1 MRFGVRRMSMMGLTA
16 AAITVGVGSAPP
28 ATAEIIPMAPH
39 ERSFASPFGGFTV
52 GTRDETVNRL
62 PPMNMVGT
70 TREALVSLVSY
81 ASIEGPAGGVLRTGY
96 HVGCAVAVTLATLGS
111 QSEELQGYSYTPG
124 ATNPFNL
131 NGYVAPEPLATV
143 NIAPGE
149 VKEVQLAEKELI
161 PGKTVSTIIRDFH
174 LIVNSCEGPVTIRE
188 YAYVYAKSAEVDD
201 SGAIFGD
208 PTWL

>member
-1 MRFGVRRMSMMGLTA
+1 MMGLVA
-16 AAITVGVGSAPP
+16 ATVAVGAGSAPP
-28 ATAEIIPMAPH
+28 AVADIMPMAPH
-39 ERSFASPFGGFTV
+39 ERSFESPFGSFTV

-62 PPMNMVGT
+62 PPINMVGT
-70 TREALVSLVSY
+70 TREAFVSLVSY

-111 QSEELQGYSYTPG
+111 QSEELGGFVYTPG
-124 ATNPFNL
+124 ATNPWTF
-131 NGYVAPEPLATV
+131 NGYLAPEPLATV

-174 LIVNSCEGPVTIRE
+174 IIVNSCEGPVTIRE

>member
-1 MRFGVRRMSMMGLTA
+1 MMALTA
-16 AAITVGVGSAPP
+16 AAVAVGVGSAPP
-28 ATAEIIPMAPH
+28 ATAEIVPMAPH
-39 ERSFASPFGGFTV
+39 ERSFESPFGGFTV
-52 GTRDETVNRL
+52 GTRDETINRL

-111 QSEELQGYSYTPG
+111 QSEELGGFSYTPG
-124 ATNPFNL
+124 ATNPYNF
-131 NGYVAPEPLATV
+131 NGYIAPEPLATV

-174 LIVNSCEGPVTIRE
+174 IIVNACEGPVTIRQ

-208 PTWL
+208 PAWL